1 MKIISKYHF
10 KIINNHKDG
19 SLDKK
24 RILNYLN
31 IENVK
36 QIISKFEY
44 KDYVV
49 LFFDTKDNTTEN
61 VKLLFK
67 TINNFYLV
75 NQCKKNKLRI
85 KVNKF
90 NNTVLLD
97 FLRFYLDNRIRKTN
111 FKIEEIIGNSNY
123 VFITSWIIFMKII
136 TS

>member
-1 MKIISKYHF
+1 MKIISAYHF
-10 KIINNHKDG
+10 KIIKNHKDG

-31 IENVK
+31 IENIK
-36 QIISKFEY
+36 QIINKVEY
-44 KDYVV
+44 KHYVI
-49 LFFDTKDNTTEN
+49 LFFDKKDNTTEN

-75 NQCKKNKLRI
+75 IQCKKNKLRI

-97 FLRFYLDNRIRKTN
+97 FLRFYLDNRIWKTN

-123 VFITSWIIFMKII
+123 VFITS
-136 TS
+136 